1 MLDQNLKDEIQRA
14 YRQILSEK
22 NLRPRYGQ
30 RLMVASIA
38 NALAGL
44 ENQSAEQ
51 DLTDNENPQ
60 DNHQADRSALAP
72 VCVVEAG
79 TGTGKTLAYLLATLP
94 IARHFN
100 KKVVLA
106 TATIALQEQVI
117 NRDLPDILKHSGMD
131 FSMAL
136 AKGRGRYVCLSRL
149 DQQLQ
154 GNDSEQ
160 AMRELFGDLL
170 ETPGV
175 NGDNTALY
183 EKMLEGIA
191 SGEWEGD
198 REDWPDQI
206 RDDEW
211 QPVTVEAGQCA
222 GPRCSYYSRCCFYKA
237 RESMQTADCIVAN
250 HDLVLVDLALGG
262 GAILPDPEDTIYIF
276 DEAHH
281 LPFKA
286 NQHFAEQMR
295 LRGTLQWLEQMSRT
309 LVKMSADPML
319 ATNNAFARAVA
330 ELQSEQP
337 ALQRGLSEALLLI
350 QSIVEARESS
360 ERDSGSPRS
369 GAKRGGGAA
378 AGATTGAPGLEAW
391 HFPSGVLPPELKS
404 LADQLQRHSV
414 AVSRCLRDCVSALRR
429 QMEEGESLEHRQQA
443 EMCFPAVGGMN
454 TRAESICRLWHSLA
468 KADPSGQAPT
478 ARWLRE
484 LEFNDERDYLI
495 CSSPVLAS
503 GTLTEHLWD
512 RCAAAILTSA
522 TLSALGRFDMLT
534 MRAGLPDN
542 TEYHRIA
549 SPFDYQQSAA
559 LRVPKMQ
566 CDPSDSQAHT
576 EAIAELLPRIL
587 QSDQASLMLFSSRR
601 QMQEVLALMPS
612 EWQDRILSQDDYQK
626 QQLINLHRERIDR
639 GEGSVIFGLAS
650 FAEGVDLPGQYC
662 EHVIIA
668 KIPFAVP
675 NDPIEATL
683 SQWLSDQG
691 KNPFQVLSVPE
702 AAFKLVQ
709 AAGRLLRSETDTG
722 YITVL
727 DERLVTRRYGKDI
740 LDSLP
745 PYRRE
750 LMVDL

>member
-1 MLDQNLKDEIQRA
+1 ME
-14 YRQILSEK
+14 
-22 NLRPRYGQ
+22 
-30 RLMVASIA
+30 
-38 NALAGL
+38 
-44 ENQSAEQ
+44 
-51 DLTDNENPQ
+51 
-60 DNHQADRSALAP
+60 
-72 VCVVEAG
+72 
-79 TGTGKTLAYLLATLP
+79 
-94 IARHFN
+94 
-100 KKVVLA
+100 
-106 TATIALQEQVI
+106 
-117 NRDLPDILKHSGMD
+117 
-131 FSMAL
+131 
-136 AKGRGRYVCLSRL
+136 
-149 DQQLQ
+149 
-154 GNDSEQ
+154 
-160 AMRELFGDLL
+160 
-170 ETPGV
+170 
-175 NGDNTALY
+175 
-183 EKMLEGIA
+183 
-191 SGEWEGD
+191 
-198 REDWPDQI
+198 
-206 RDDEW
+206 
-211 QPVTVEAGQCA
+211 
-222 GPRCSYYSRCCFYKA
+222 
-237 RESMQTADCIVAN
+237 TADCIVAN

-286 NQHFAEQMR
+286 NNHFAEQIR
-295 LRGTLQWLEQMSRT
+295 LRGTIQWLEQMSRT
-309 LVKMSADPML
+309 LVKMVADPLL

-337 ALQRGLSEALLLI
+337 GLQSGLSEALLLV
-350 QSIVEARESS
+350 QSVIE
-360 ERDSGSPRS
+360 ERQN
-369 GAKRGGGAA
+369 
-378 AGATTGAPGLEAW
+378 AGRDNASTTGVGAQEAW
-391 HFPSGVLPPELKS
+391 HFPAGVLPEELKA
-404 LADQLQRHSV
+404 LADQLQRQSV
-414 AVSRCLRDCVSALRR
+414 AVSRALRDCVSALRR

-468 KADPSGQAPT
+468 REDPAGQAPT

-484 LEFNDERDYLI
+484 LEFNDDHDYLI

-512 RCAAAILTSA
+512 RCAATIMTSA
-522 TLSALGRFDMLT
+522 TLSALGRFDMLA
-534 MRAGLPDN
+534 MRAGLPAN

-549 SPFDYQQSAA
+549 SPFDYQKAA
-559 LRVPKMQ
+559 VLRVPKMQ

-576 EAIAELLPRIL
+576 AAIAELLPRIL
-587 QSDQASLMLFSSRR
+587 DMNQASLMLFSSRR
-601 QMQEVLALMPS
+601 QMQDVQALLS
-612 EWQDRILSQDDYQK
+612 AEWQDRILCQDDYQK
-626 QQLINLHRERIDR
+626 QQLINIHRERIDA

-650 FAEGVDLPGQYC
+650 FAEGVDLPGKYC

-702 AAFKLVQ
+702 AAFRLVQ
-709 AAGRLLRSETDTG
+709 AAGRLLRNEADTG
-722 YITVL
+722 TITIL

>member
-1 MLDQNLKDEIQRA
+1 MLDQTLKDEIQRA
-14 YRQILSEK
+14 YRQILAERD
-22 NLRPRYGQ
+22 LRPRYGQ

-44 ENQSAEQ
+44 EKGDNNEQ
-51 DLTDNENPQ
+51 DNGGAEP
-60 DNHQADRSALAP
+60 ASAP

-117 NRDLPDILKHSGMD
+117 QRDLPDILAHSGMD
-131 FSMAL
+131 FSSAL
-136 AKGRGRYVCLSRL
+136 AKGRGRYVCLARL

-170 ETPGV
+170 ETPAGS
-175 NGDNTALY
+175 GDNTALY
-183 EKMLEGIA
+183 EQMLERIG

-198 REDWPDQI
+198 REDWPTQI

-237 RESMQTADCIVAN
+237 RETMETADCIVAN

-286 NQHFAEQMR
+286 NNHFAEQIR
-295 LRGTLQWLEQMSRT
+295 LRGTIQWLEQMSRT
-309 LVKMSADPML
+309 LVKMVADPLL

-337 ALQRGLSEALLLI
+337 GLQSGLSEALLLV
-350 QSIVEARESS
+350 QSVIE
-360 ERDSGSPRS
+360 ERQN
-369 GAKRGGGAA
+369 
-378 AGATTGAPGLEAW
+378 AGRDNASTTGVGAQEAW
-391 HFPSGVLPPELKS
+391 HFPAGVLPEELKA
-404 LADQLQRHSV
+404 LADQLQRQSV
-414 AVSRCLRDCVSALRR
+414 AVSRALRDCVSALRR

-468 KADPSGQAPT
+468 REDPAGQAPT

-484 LEFNDERDYLI
+484 LEFNDDHDYLI

-512 RCAAAILTSA
+512 RCAATIMTSA
-522 TLSALGRFDMLT
+522 TLSALGRFDMLA
-534 MRAGLPDN
+534 MRAGLPAN

-549 SPFDYQQSAA
+549 SPFDYQKAA
-559 LRVPKMQ
+559 VLRVPKMQ

-576 EAIAELLPRIL
+576 AAIAELLPRIL
-587 QSDQASLMLFSSRR
+587 DMNQASLMLFSSRR
-601 QMQEVLALMPS
+601 QMQDVQALLS
-612 EWQDRILSQDDYQK
+612 AEWQDRILCQDDYQK
-626 QQLINLHRERIDR
+626 QQLINIHRERIDA

-650 FAEGVDLPGQYC
+650 FAEGVDLPGKYC

-702 AAFKLVQ
+702 AAFRLVQ
-709 AAGRLLRSETDTG
+709 AAGRLLRNEADTG
-722 YITVL
+722 TITIL